1 MSQAFVCSKRSRF
14 IQSLIALAF
23 CVLLGRL
30 FFLHIWDQR
39 FLAEQAD
46 SSRKMVRILESR
58 RGNIVDQRGNLLAS
72 TQITVDIGV
81 DPQSVVKE
89 GFKKIERLAELLDIP
104 AEKIETAFNTTTRK
118 RANGQP
124 YLVRWVPLAKG
135 VDQEIADAV
144 YKQISELSQSHKIFL
159 FDGKMGSGKTTLIK
173 KVVQEAEAATRR
185 IREIKQMKVWD
196 WPFETESSWGPS
208 GKLVCNWMANEKAKN
223 PKKFEAKKP
232 VPAPLT
238 VNIKHHLTG
247 ELYSFKVNNLIPIS
261 TLFKVYSNKT
271 GLQQHTMKFKYND
284 EVFGYANKKFNGS
297 KSLKKMKFKDNQ
309 TLEYTVNLPELYL
322 GAVEDEVKYLGI
334 TSALTSSSSSSGE
347 ERW

>member
-1 MSQAFVCSKRSRF
+1 MDKS
-14 IQSLIALAF
+14 IMQSIAYEAMNYSW
-23 CVLLGRL
+23 CGS
-30 FFLHIWDQR
+30 D
-39 FLAEQAD
+39 
-46 SSRKMVRILESR
+46 
-58 RGNIVDQRGNLLAS
+58 
-72 TQITVDIGV
+72 
-81 DPQSVVKE
+81 
-89 GFKKIERLAELLDIP
+89 AELLP
-104 AEKIETAFNTTTRK
+104 A
-118 RANGQP
+118 
-124 YLVRWVPLAKG
+124 
-135 VDQEIADAV
+135 
-144 YKQISELSQSHKIFL
+144 SELMTTNYRILLQTFPDCYGKSRQEVSELFTKKKDFMNFITNIASGGGLMQFL
-159 FDGKMGSGKTTLIK
+159 NMDPWSRRKKADLVK

-347 ERW
+347 GSMNEPKRKKTKRSP